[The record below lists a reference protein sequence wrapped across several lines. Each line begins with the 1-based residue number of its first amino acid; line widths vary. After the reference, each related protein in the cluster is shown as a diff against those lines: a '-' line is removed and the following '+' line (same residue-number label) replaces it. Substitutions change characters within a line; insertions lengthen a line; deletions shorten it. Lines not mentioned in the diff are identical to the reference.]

1 MTLKHIAEAD
11 LNLLL
16 ALDVLLAER
25 SVTAAADRLGLTQSA
40 VSRILG
46 RLRTTFGDP
55 LFVRTSRGLT
65 PTQRALDLAGP
76 LREAVAGL
84 ERLLLERPQFRP
96 EQARR
101 RFRLAAVDYAQV
113 TVLARLWTR
122 LAAEAPF
129 VDLELRQPS
138 AESERD
144 LESGAL
150 DLLLMPRQASGA
162 GIVWTPIARDA
173 YVCVVW
179 KRHPCR
185 RLTPAR
191 FAAMDHI
198 LVAPREREGGVVDE
212 VLAQK
217 GLARR
222 VALQVST
229 FLIVPYALVGTERIA
244 TVPRRMA
251 EEFVRLH
258 PLRILKPPLPIPGVV
273 ICQGWHEI
281 HRHDPGH
288 HWLRQVVAAEAA
300 AVRPARAE

>member
-1 MTLKHIAEAD
+1 MTLKHIREAD

-25 SVTAAADRLGLTQSA
+25 SVTTAADRLGLTQSA

-46 RLRTTFGDP
+46 RLRATFGDP

-65 PTQRALDLAGP
+65 PTQRALELAGP
-76 LREAVAGL
+76 VRDAVAGL
-84 ERLLLERPQFRP
+84 ERLLLEKPHFRP
-96 EQARR
+96 EEARR
-101 RFRLAAVDYAQV
+101 RFRVAAVDYAQV
-113 TVLARLWTR
+113 TLLARLWKR
-122 LAAEAPF
+122 LASEAPF
-129 VDLELRQPS
+129 VDLEVRQPS

-162 GIVWTPIARDA
+162 GIVWTPIARDE

-179 KRHPCR
+179 NRHPCR
-185 RLTPAR
+185 RLVLPR
-191 FAAMDHI
+191 FAAMDHV

-212 VLAQK
+212 VLTEK
-217 GLARR
+217 GLSRR
-222 VALQVST
+222 VALQVAT
-229 FLIVPYALVGTERIA
+229 FLIVPYALVGSERIA

-273 ICQGWHEI
+273 LCQGWHEI
-281 HRHDPGH
+281 HRNDPGH
-288 HWLRQVVAAEAA
+288 RWLRQAVAAEAGS
-300 AVRPARAE
+300 VRVA